1 VGGLD
6 GFRALNALLDLP
18 GIHRSHDHRAALV
31 EELLPR
37 FLFVAFDRD
46 LDGAADGVAGGSTA
60 TASTSRSAPSRASA
74 EMAMVVLAGR
84 LRSGK

>member
-1 VGGLD
+1 MGGLH

-18 GIHRSHDHRAALV
+18 SIHRRHDHRAALV

-37 FLFVAFDRD
+37 FLFGALDRD
-46 LDGAADGVAGGSTA
+46 FDGAADGVAGGSF
-60 TASTSRSAPSRASA
+60 TSRSAPSRASA